1 MAEQTDYL
9 EKSRAL
15 REALKQKAVE
25 IEKGKSLTVEPG
37 LLDSQIQEHIQS
49 SYLFCKLN
57 PKKLKIHSSNSS
69 IEVGSKTQS
78 KQTLRNQS
86 SKPLKLPLLNK
97 VSLPYL
103 KKPSEFPQPAHKRIK
118 NTWLTLQES
127 SQKFKNLIKLMQ
139 CLLVGTNN

>member
-86 SKPLKLPLLNK
+86 SKPLKLPLLN
-97 VSLPYL
+97 
-103 KKPSEFPQPAHKRIK
+103 PQPAHKRIK
-118 NTWLTLQES
+118 KYLGNFTGIEPKIQKLNKAYAMLTGR
-127 SQKFKNLIKLMQ
+127 N
-139 CLLVGTNN
+139 

>member
-118 NTWLTLQES
+118 KYLVNFTGIEPKIQKLNKAYAMLTGR
-127 SQKFKNLIKLMQ
+127 N
-139 CLLVGTNN
+139 